1 MRLWVSQRIYE
12 SPILREESKWNALA
26 TLAKNDV
33 VVKVLTSAQVGGI
46 TEIILLIIV
55 VDVSAKNERLAQQ
68 TWTSEKQKKNQKN
81 IKKKDKKEISRRG
94 AQICVKRTQGHKQ
107 ASRESTLAHAHVAY
121 QCRALLIHF
130 AGAFISVLR

>member
-68 TWTSEKQKKNQKN
+68 TWTSAKT
-81 IKKKDKKEISRRG
+81 KKKSKK
-94 AQICVKRTQGHKQ
+94 
-107 ASRESTLAHAHVAY
+107 Y
-121 QCRALLIHF
+121 
-130 AGAFISVLR
+130 